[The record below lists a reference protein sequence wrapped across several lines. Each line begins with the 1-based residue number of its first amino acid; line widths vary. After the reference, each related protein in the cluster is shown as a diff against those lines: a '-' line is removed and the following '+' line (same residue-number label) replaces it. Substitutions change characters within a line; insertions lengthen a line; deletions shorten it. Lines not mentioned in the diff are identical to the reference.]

1 MTEVPMML
9 EREFGMPEHCPA
21 VGVGFVLIPQENPK
35 KSAKAGHP
43 VFEDVEFVKIV
54 VPGDRQSDFFQP
66 ATDAHKKRFPRAYEA
81 FLNRETKPV
90 TEGMPIEE
98 WPQVS
103 RSLAMT
109 LKAANIYTVEALAE
123 VHDGLIDKIGNNGRD
138 LREKAKAFLRQSRD
152 SAAASKFA
160 EEKRQLQD
168 QITVLQ
174 QQVQDLI
181 SAQQKRG
188 PGRPPKAKEDNAE
201 QESSAA

>member
-1 MTEVPMML
+1 MTEIPMMM
-9 EREFGMPEHCPA
+9 EREFGLAEHFPA
-21 VGVGFVLIPQENPK
+21 VAVGFTLVPTENKK
-35 KSAKAGHP
+35 KSKLAGHP
-43 VFEDVEFVKIV
+43 VYEDVEFVKIV
-54 VPGDRQSDFFQP
+54 VPGDRQSDYFQP
-66 ATDAHKKRFPRAYEA
+66 ATEAHKKRFPRSYEA
-81 FLNRETKPV
+81 FLNRETKPI

-123 VHDGLIDKIGNNGRD
+123 VHDGLVDKIGHNGRD
-138 LREKAKAFLRQSRD
+138 LREKAKAFLRQSKD
-152 SAAASKFA
+152 AAAASVFA

-181 SAQQKRG
+181 AASQKRG
-188 PGRPPKAKEDNAE
+188 PGRPRKEDNAE
-201 QESSAA
+201 QEPSAA